1 MKRSFQILTISVV
14 IVIFSFV
21 VYNSKRDYYAADKDF
36 YYNAYFNSEVAKI
49 VDGRGTKIYYND
61 SDFFYTDALKDNLE
75 VEQLI
80 EIGDIV
86 KKQDSVLEIFRRDK
100 NGDIQKIFTGKI
112 EKPESSYFSY
122 FFN

>member
-1 MKRSFQILTISVV
+1 MKRAFQILIIPVV
-14 IVIFSFV
+14 IIVFSFV
-21 VYNSKRDYYAADKDF
+21 VYNSKRDYYEADKDF

-86 KKQDSVLEIFRRDK
+86 IKQDSVLEIFRRDK
-100 NGDIQKIFTGKI
+100 KGDI
-112 EKPESSYFSY
+112 
-122 FFN
+122 